1 MCVFFVSS
9 FVLFQA
15 MRDLWYIE
23 WCYEGFGRRIC
34 KRILLSFTARA
45 QKQDKGGNTILLKKN
60 TREGY
65 LKSDSKEIRR
75 TSRRGIGDSLRLA
88 SH

>member
-1 MCVFFVSS
+1 MCVLFVSSS

-45 QKQDKGGNTILLKKN
+45 QKQDKGGNTIL
-60 TREGY
+60 
-65 LKSDSKEIRR
+65 
-75 TSRRGIGDSLRLA
+75 
-88 SH
+88 